1 MLRSIR
7 HERIEVNGFRP
18 ASTRHLQ
25 LLAPIAVLS
34 IVLAASCAPA
44 RTVDDVASSPAATPA
59 FGRAKLDIAYSFISD
74 SSLHRPTSGQLLR
87 GAFEG
92 MRTLVATVG
101 GDASA
106 ASPAFTDDVGTNLD
120 DFRKF
125 AAAAGV
131 LAAANPELT
140 ANGLAD
146 AAIVGMIRADPD
158 CHTYYVDEY
167 GRNNDSRP
175 VTRTGTGPQ
184 IPEGGITILGEPD
197 QDGLQAKVL
206 ANGIAYVTWH
216 AFEIVGTYKI
226 TDAVHA
232 VLERSLAA
240 GAKAWLFDLRGNIG
254 GNGGDTMS
262 SWFLDGQPTLRHTT
276 RSGNPTTLSANRDVR
291 LGPAYQLPIAIILN
305 DRGGSAPE
313 VFAASLKENKRA
325 TIVGR
330 TSTGCLGGENDVP
343 LGSDGSRL
351 YVVQSELA
359 GAVTGA
365 RFNNVGLTP
374 DVPADDASAV
384 GAAAAVLIAKLAD
397 SP

>member
-1 MLRSIR
+1 VDAL
-7 HERIEVNGFRP
+7 P
-18 ASTRHLQ
+18 LASARRYQ
-25 LLAPIAVLS
+25 LLAPIALLS

-44 RTVDDVASSPAATPA
+44 RTVDVAASSPAATPA

-74 SSLHRPTSGQLLR
+74 SSAHRPTSGQLLR
-87 GAFEG
+87 GALDG
-92 MRTLVATVG
+92 MRSLVRTVG

-106 ASPAFTDDVGTNLD
+106 ATPAFTDDIGTNLD

-131 LAAANPELT
+131 LAAANPQLT

-158 CHTYYVDEY
+158 CHTYYLDEY
-167 GRNNDSRP
+167 GRSNDSRP

-184 IPEGGITILGEPD
+184 IPEGGITIQAEPD

-216 AFEIVGTYKI
+216 AFEIVATYKI

-232 VLERSLAA
+232 VLERSVAA
-240 GAKAWLFDLRGNIG
+240 GAKAWLFDLRGNVG

-276 RSGNPTTLSANRDVR
+276 RAGSPTTLSANRDVR
-291 LGPAYQLPIAIILN
+291 LGAAYQLPIAIILN

-313 VFAASLKENKRA
+313 VFAASLRENKRA

-351 YVVQSELA
+351 AVVQSEFA
-359 GAVTGA
+359 GAVTGTSY
-365 RFNNVGLTP
+365 NNVGITP

-384 GAAAAVLIAKLAD
+384 MAATTVLLSKLGAGTQ
-397 SP
+397 